1 MKNVFRTSLALGGVL
16 ALTLTACGAPPEEG
30 EGGGGGGADGETVK
44 ACLVS
49 DQAGFNDRSFN
60 QSAKEGLDR
69 AVSELGIESATAESS
84 GPADFEQNINNL
96 LAQNCT
102 VLFGVAFTLND
113 AIRDAAEANPDTEFV
128 LIDSRITKGDPP
140 EEVDLPNAKALVF
153 NTAEAA
159 YLAGYLAAGVSET
172 GVIGTWGGL
181 PIPPVQVFMDGFV
194 DGAARYSED
203 NDKDIKVIGWD
214 KDTQSGSF
222 VGGFQDQGKGKQ
234 LTEGMISQNADVIM
248 PVAGNAGNGALAAVD
263 AAAGAKIV
271 WVDFDGYE
279 TTEFKDIIL
288 SSVIKNVGNG
298 VYDTIESV
306 QNDDFSNEAYVGNL
320 ENGGVD
326 LAPFHDFDGDVSDE
340 LKSELE
346 AIEKDIISGDLV
358 VETSNQP

>member
-1 MKNVFRTSLALGGVL
+1 MKSVFKTSLALGGAL
-16 ALTLTACGAPPEEG
+16 ALALTACGAPPEEG
-30 EGGGGGGADGETVK
+30 AGGGDGGDGETVK

-96 LAQNCT
+96 LAQDCT

-113 AIRDAAEANPDTEFV
+113 AIRDAAEANTDVDFV
-128 LIDSRITKGDPP
+128 LIDSRITEGDPP
-140 EEVDLPNAKALVF
+140 VEVDLPNAKALVF

-181 PIPPVQVFMDGFV
+181 PIPPVQVFMDGFA

-203 NDKDIKVIGWD
+203 KGKDIQLIGWD
-214 KDTQSGSF
+214 RAAQTGSF

-263 AAAGAKIV
+263 TSANAKII

-279 TTEFKDIIL
+279 TTEYKDIIL

-306 QNDDFSNEAYVGNL
+306 QNDSFSNEAYVGNL
-320 ENGGVD
+320 ENGGVN
-326 LAPFHDFDGDVSDE
+326 LAPFHDFEDEVSDE

-346 AIEKDIISGDLV
+346 ALEKDIVSGDLV